1 MSSISSKSPVKK
13 VPTGTAAGAPLVV
26 DQAGGKMPG
35 ETVRALVSLWLL
47 FHLFCVGLALSNN
60 PNFERQSR
68 LISAIKA
75 TPGVDQY
82 MHGLWLDVPY
92 CYRYT
97 WGQQPQDADHAL
109 EVEALDADGK
119 TIDTREFPP
128 PGAHG
133 EQSERYQALAREMAM
148 PLYNEGNNG
157 VFAEKIGGAIL
168 EQTGAKEV
176 KFRIRRHSPLSMD
189 DAKGTDPAMRDPE
202 NARTKTDMYEA
213 SVTLNSSGEP
223 QVQQKLS
230 TLDAAPVTN
239 PTKNNSGPRRNQ
251 APLPKPER
259 PAQRNQTG
267 SLLDNILPPEPPK

>member
-1 MSSISSKSPVKK
+1 
-13 VPTGTAAGAPLVV
+13 
-26 DQAGGKMPG
+26 MPG
-35 ETVRALVSLWLL
+35 ETVRTLVTLWLL
-47 FHLFCVGLALSNN
+47 FHLFCVALALSNN

-119 TIDTREFPP
+119 SIDTRQFPV

-133 EQSERYQALAREMAM
+133 EVAERYQALARAMAI

-176 KFRIRRHSPLSMD
+176 KFRIRRHRPLSMD
-189 DAKGTDPAMRDPE
+189 DAKGADPAMRDPE
-202 NARTKTDMYEA
+202 NAPPKPICTKRRSRSTA
-213 SVTLNSSGEP
+213 AANR

-230 TLDAAPVTN
+230 TLDTAPVTN
-239 PTKNNSGPRRNQ
+239 PTKTNSGPPQPGAVAETR
-251 APLPKPER
+251 ATR
-259 PAQRNQTG
+259 PTKSNRLAVR
-267 SLLDNILPPEPPK
+267 